1 MKQNWE
7 SNGTLLGV
15 SWLFSKWQRIN
26 DHVSVLI
33 HELRP
38 FEADI
43 NRPLWLTSEKDDKGK
58 RALMFS
64 HCRACSIIFQH
75 QVIIKQIKIE
85 SK

>member
-7 SNGTLLGV
+7 SNETLLGV
-15 SWLFSKWQRIN
+15 SWLFSKWQSIN
-26 DHVSVLI
+26 DHVRVSWF
-33 HELRP
+33 RP

-58 RALMFS
+58 KALMFS
-64 HCRACSIIFQH
+64 HCQSCSIIFQH

-85 SK
+85 SR